1 MGLSGHVC
9 LPVVRCMGLVVLL
22 TGTQHCFFAA
32 TTVTGI
38 TPTTD
43 TTPINDVT
51 DVTDVTHIIATTSTT
66 STAPSTAA
74 TSTTAATTTA
84 PRPETTSDPNHFFIN
99 LNTSCV
105 TGQLKV
111 NLSFFNDTQG
121 TINITGTCDGDT
133 QYVKD
138 SINLLTKNQT
148 ITTTA
153 TTTTAPSTT
162 TTSTDGTTA
171 SPTTSTTSDHSAESC
186 GNNCTKYQWSGIG
199 IGAGAV
205 VLPCLVSLL
214 LYVFRRRICSSCRR
228 RKESDDAA
236 GTGRTE
242 SDTSGQRPRA
252 GMNPYTTTCF
262 NSLEETDV
270 SRSGYGN
277 TGFEAS
283 TFEGI
288 PALPRKTSVFS
299 IHEDDEDSRGNSF
312 NGFFVP
318 EPNQAPESDYDQLPI
333 GRKPLE
339 TTATDA
345 GEDDEEGMKADYMNV
360 LEARGAHHQAE
371 KKEYINYPAIS
382 C

>member
-22 TGTQHCFFAA
+22 
-32 TTVTGI
+32 
-38 TPTTD
+38 
-43 TTPINDVT
+43 
-51 DVTDVTHIIATTSTT
+51 
-66 STAPSTAA
+66 TAA

-262 NSLEETDV
+262 NSLEAETDV